1 MSGDTERGRSGQTGL
16 EDVHD
21 VSIDEQSGADVMIQE
36 IAGRWQ
42 TVLAIAAL
50 AVTSGTLWYMDGGF
64 SLDMVVFAIL
74 TVLLLLYFAIT
85 LVNDVKME

>member
-1 MSGDTERGRSGQTGL
+1 MSGDTQRGRSGQSGL

-21 VSIDEQSGADVMIQE
+21 VSIDERSGTDVIVEE
-36 IAGRWQ
+36 IRGRWQ
-42 TVLAIAAL
+42 TVLALAAL

-74 TVLLLLYFAIT
+74 TVLLLLYFAVT

>member
-1 MSGDTERGRSGQTGL
+1 MSGDTQRGRSGQSGL

-21 VSIDEQSGADVMIQE
+21 VSIEERSGTDVIVAE

-42 TVLAIAAL
+42 TVLAIGAL

-64 SLDMVVFAIL
+64 SLDTVVFAVL
-74 TVLLLLYFAIT
+74 TVLLLVYFAIT

>member
-1 MSGDTERGRSGQTGL
+1 MSGDTQRGRSGQSGL

-21 VSIDEQSGADVMIQE
+21 VSVDERSGADIMVAE
-36 IAGRWQ
+36 IRGRWQ
-42 TVLAIAAL
+42 TVLALGAL

-74 TVLLLLYFAIT
+74 TVLLLAYFVIT

>member
-1 MSGDTERGRSGQTGL
+1 MSGDTERGRSGQSGL

-21 VSIDEQSGADVMIQE
+21 VSIDDRSGIDVMVDKILS
-36 IAGRWQ
+36 RWQ
-42 TVLAIAAL
+42 TVLAIGAL